1 MKSKL
6 RIRLLSIFSFILL
19 IAPFYDSCNGNR
31 MMKTSELSEAVADL
45 SIDEI
50 DSIQFEV
57 DDSKK
62 KACLDSIIENKSV
75 LTDVYEFI
83 DDNDSESALEFA
95 SFNSTYFDQT
105 FDEFAQSVYNG
116 INKKDF
122 KGFFFGL
129 KNLSFLFIVVITLL
143 VIIFS
148 FSDKIRLQQKF
159 ILANLTFLV
168 ITIFCIFLEGLFETI
183 YQIKWGYYIFIII
196 QISLF
201 YFLNKHEM
209 K

>member
-1 MKSKL
+1 
-6 RIRLLSIFSFILL
+6 
-19 IAPFYDSCNGNR
+19 
-31 MMKTSELSEAVADL
+31 MKTSELSEAVADL